1 MQLRRTVRL
10 AAAALLAAAAACAP
24 RGVEP
29 APHAPEPAPPPAAP
43 AEVREETPVE
53 RVLRARRLFD
63 EGVLLGR
70 QGRWSEAAA
79 RYRDAA
85 ALDSGNPT
93 YHFALADALF
103 AQNRDWEAADALWA
117 AVRAEEALPAP
128 NHRVLAVD
136 YERLVQTLT
145 RLQRLD
151 EAGDARRRQARHRQL
166 RDAAAPR

>member
-1 MQLRRTVRL
+1 MQLRRTVPL
-10 AAAALLAAAAACAP
+10 AAVALLAAAGACAP

-29 APHAPEPAPPPAAP
+29 PPPTHVPAPPPAAP
-43 AEVREETPVE
+43 AEAAEETPVE
-53 RVLRARRLFD
+53 LVLRARRLF
-63 EGVLLGR
+63 EQGVLLGR

-79 RYRDAA
+79 RYREAA
-85 ALDSGNPT
+85 ALDAGNPT
-93 YHFALADALF
+93 HHLALADALF

-151 EAGDARRRQARHRQL
+151 EALDARRRQAGHRQL
-166 RDAAAPR
+166 RDAVPR